1 MVAGRSGGKDGW
13 KKWLE
18 GWRQGREGNTAG
30 WAGGGEDMAEK
41 ERKRGGEGKGG
52 GINLVGDGGGKK
64 WREGWRDKFGGRE
77 IRRCEREREKI
88 WRENNGEKCQQIS
101 LVINVN

>member
-1 MVAGRSGGKDGW
+1 MVAGRSGGK
-13 KKWLE
+13 
-18 GWRQGREGNTAG
+18 
-30 WAGGGEDMAEK
+30 
-41 ERKRGGEGKGG
+41 GG
-52 GINLVGDGGGKK
+52 GINLAGDGGGKK

-77 IRRCEREREKI
+77 IQRCEREREKI